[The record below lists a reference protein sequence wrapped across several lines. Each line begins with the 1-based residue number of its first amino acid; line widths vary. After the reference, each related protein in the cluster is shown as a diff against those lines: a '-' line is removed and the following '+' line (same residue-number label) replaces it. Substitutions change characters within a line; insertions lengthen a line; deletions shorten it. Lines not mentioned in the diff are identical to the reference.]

1 MKGALLLAATVAL
14 CFQPSQAFRP
24 TRRLSSPSGF
34 PTTTILQA
42 TKAQPWKFQGHE
54 AYSEVTTPDGNL
66 FNNEDKPSVILIHGF
81 GCSSYYWR
89 ETVQALTAA
98 GYTAHTLDLLGQGKS
113 SKPGRADGIEYSID
127 LWASQVEEYAKQY
140 ILSKNE
146 NQPIVVMGNSLG
158 SSVALSVASGDFG
171 KGTQMNTST
180 LVQKQIAGICLYNCG
195 VGMNSRNLL
204 KVESLGP
211 VQRVIFT
218 ALFDLLDAL
227 LFNNIPVLTYVL
239 TKVVTRDFLR
249 NALLGL
255 YRCAENPA
263 SRVDDGLVDSFYYPA
278 KMQGSVEALNQI
290 YTNDAGPTPIV
301 LHRSYPLLS
310 RVPIHLIWG
319 TEDQVTPLAGPVG
332 TFYQALANQESSN
345 VSMDVIEA
353 GHIPFDEVPECNESM
368 VQWMDSVVC
377 VPFQSK

>member
-1 MKGALLLAATVAL
+1 
-14 CFQPSQAFRP
+14 
-24 TRRLSSPSGF
+24 
-34 PTTTILQA
+34 LQA
-42 TKAQPWKFQGHE
+42 TKAQSWKFQGHDV
-54 AYSEVTTPDGNL
+54 YSEVTTPNNNL
-66 FNNEDKPSVILIHGF
+66 FNDKPSVILIHGF

-113 SKPGRADGIEYSID
+113 AKPGRADGIEYSID

-140 ILSKNE
+140 ILSQNK

-171 KGTQMNTST
+171 KGTQTNT
-180 LVQKQIAGICLYNCG
+180 LVQERIAGVGLYNCG

-204 KVESLGP
+204 KNESLGP
-211 VQRVIFT
+211 VQRVLFT

-239 TKVVTRDFLR
+239 TKVVTRDLLR

-255 YRCAENPA
+255 YRCAEDPA
-263 SRVDDGLVDSFYYPA
+263 SRVDDGLVDAFYYPA
-278 KMQGSVEALNQI
+278 KMEGSVEALNQI
-290 YTNDAGPTPIV
+290 YTNDAGPTPME
-301 LHRSYPLLS
+301 LHESYPLLS
-310 RVPIHLIWG
+310 QVPIHLIWG

-332 TFYQALANQESSN
+332 QFYQSLANEESSN
-345 VSMDVIEA
+345 VSMEVIEA
-353 GHIPFDEVPECNESM
+353 GHIPFDEIPECNESM
-368 VQWMDSVVC
+368 VQWMDSVMSGSRA
-377 VPFQSK
+377 SKKKEQEASFFGMKMPSGQ